1 MIAAPPGNHR
11 TCNRM
16 TQSETPKYTVIAPV
30 YCEEESLVELAD
42 RVAATF
48 GEMGE
53 SGNFELLIVDDGSTD
68 GTPGVIR
75 ELEAARNYVRSVTL
89 RRNCGKSMALM
100 AGFEHARGEL
110 VFTMDGDLQDNPED
124 MPALLEKLEEGF
136 DLVTGWRQRRQ
147 DKTVRKL
154 GSRLFNRTV
163 ARTTGL
169 SLHDLNC
176 GFKLYRREVVE
187 ALVVFGQ
194 YHRYI
199 PLQAHLIGYRV
210 AEAKIG
216 NSARKYG
223 KSKYRSF
230 RYQGAFDLL
239 SILFTYKYGLN
250 PLHFFGVI
258 GLILIVPS
266 FAALV
271 YLLVEHIIYWAGGD
285 GVQLFTRP
293 LLSLSLSVLILGILV
308 FLTGF
313 VCDFI
318 LHHQIR
324 RNIGQ
329 IVDLNVAS
337 VTRAGRK
344 SAAEAEADR
353 QDLAKARLAVGAG
366 REK

>member
-1 MIAAPPGNHR
+1 
-11 TCNRM
+11 M
-16 TQSETPKYTVIAPV
+16 TQAETLKYTVIAPV

-42 RVAATF
+42 RVVATF
-48 GEMGE
+48 AEMGE
-53 SGNFELLIVDDGSTD
+53 SDSFELLLVDDGSTD
-68 GTPGVIR
+68 GTARVIHQ
-75 ELEAARNYVRSVTL
+75 LEEARPYIRSVTL

-100 AGFEHARGEL
+100 AGFEHAAGSF

-124 MPALLEKLEEGF
+124 MPALLNKLGEGF
-136 DLVTGWRQRRQ
+136 DMVTGWRQRRQ
-147 DKTVRKL
+147 DQIVRRL
-154 GSRLFNRTV
+154 GSRLFNWVV

-169 SLHDLNC
+169 RLHDLNC
-176 GFKLYRREVVE
+176 GFKLYRQEVIKS
-187 ALVVFGQ
+187 LVVFGQ

-210 AEAKIG
+210 SEAKIG

-223 KSKYRSF
+223 KSKYRAF

-258 GLILIVPS
+258 GLMMILPS
-266 FAALV
+266 FAALL
-271 YLLVEHIIYWAGGD
+271 YLLVEHIIFWTGIGG
-285 GVQLFTRP
+285 GVPLFPRP
-293 LLSLSLSVLILGILV
+293 LLSLSLSVLLMGIFI

-337 VTRAGRK
+337 VTRVEQQLEVD
-344 SAAEAEADR
+344 AAVDR
-353 QDLAKARLAVGAG
+353 Q
-366 REK
+366 E